1 MDDITKYGKIGW
13 DLDMTLLDGAN
24 SPVFWNYILANTY
37 QQEHFIITFRTG
49 RLFDRLWLDLAKA
62 NCPLLPL
69 HFRGTFG
76 VPERHYNNFMLGL
89 AGGDEYM
96 FWKGWQC
103 RELGI
108 EVLVDDATMEVW
120 AGCSEYDIDYIHP
133 DSLGFEASLR
143 IARDGEVH

>member
-1 MDDITKYGKIGW
+1 MDDITKYRKCGW
-13 DLDMTLLDGAN
+13 DFDGVLWRHEN
-24 SPVFWNYILANTY
+24 SHHFWDYILENPH

-49 RLFDRLWLDLAKA
+49 RLFDRLWFDLARTD
-62 NCPLLPL
+62 CPLLPF

-76 VPERHYNNFMLGL
+76 VPEEHYNNFVLGL
-89 AGGDEYM
+89 VGGDEYM

-120 AGCSEYDIDYIHP
+120 AGCSKYEIDYIHP
-133 DSLGFEASLR
+133 DVLGFETAMR